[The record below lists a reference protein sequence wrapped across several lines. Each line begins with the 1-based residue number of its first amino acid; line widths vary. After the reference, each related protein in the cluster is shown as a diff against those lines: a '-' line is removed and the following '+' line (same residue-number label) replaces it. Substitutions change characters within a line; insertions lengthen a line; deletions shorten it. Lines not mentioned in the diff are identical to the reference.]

1 MIIDGHNHV
10 LAAGLYPG
18 YERFI
23 KEMTRGYFQGLGDL
37 PIERD
42 PVDDDWKGLEYLWE
56 PIDPD
61 TLLAEHAGVD
71 RCTILAVAPS
81 EYTRYETRGTAD
93 VAGVTG
99 IEGPPSID
107 KANDYIAALVRKY
120 PDRFIGMSAVNP
132 RYRGVSAAVAEL
144 ERAVVELRLTGLKLY
159 PMYDHWAVN
168 DRDLA
173 FPIFAK
179 AMELDIPVMI
189 HLSTTP
195 VADTVLLYGWPV
207 LLDDVARTFPDLRLL
222 VCHAGFPWT
231 DECLL
236 LLSRHKNVYLDIS
249 FFNSV
254 LSREDTYGYL
264 RRVKQVGASWSR
276 VCWATDYPG
285 FEFPETLL
293 PKFALVNEESG
304 DRSRIPDQ
312 DLARML
318 GGNYARFVGM
328 DWSLEET
335 LSQMGEREETW
346 RSVWKEKGERPGG

>member
-23 KEMTRGYFQGLGDL
+23 KEMTRGFFQSKGDL
-37 PIERD
+37 PMERD
-42 PVDDDWKGLEYLWE
+42 VEDPDWQGLEYLWE

-61 TLLAEHAGVD
+61 TLVEDHPMVD

-81 EYTRYETRGTAD
+81 EYTRYEQRGTVD
-93 VAGVTG
+93 IAGVTG
-99 IEGPPSID
+99 VEGPPSIE
-107 KANDYIAALVRKY
+107 KGNDYIAALVARR
-120 PDRFIGMSAVNP
+120 PDYFIGMAAVNP
-132 RYRGVSAAVAEL
+132 KFRGVRAAVQEL
-144 ERAVVELRLTGLKLY
+144 ERAITELPLSGLKLY

-179 AMELDIPVMI
+179 AAELDIPVMI

-207 LLDDVARTFPDLRLL
+207 LLDDVARAFPELRLL
-222 VCHAGFPWT
+222 ICHTGAPWV
-231 DECLL
+231 DEALL
-236 LLSRHKNVYLDIS
+236 LLSRHPNVYVDIS
-249 FFNSV
+249 FFNSTLTRRQTYDYLQRALQLGAP
-254 LSREDTYGYL
+254 LSRI
-264 RRVKQVGASWSR
+264 
-276 VCWATDYPG
+276 CWATDYPG

-293 PKFALVNEESG
+293 PKFALVNDTAGEDEP
-304 DRSRIPDQ
+304 RIPTADM
-312 DLARML
+312 ARML
-318 GGNYARFVGM
+318 GGNYARFVGL

-335 LSQMGEREETW
+335 TDQIGAYEDRW
-346 RSVWKEKGERPGG
+346 RAIITEKQVR